1 MDWLDD
7 CRSQCGAENVA
18 WLVRQFAGYVR
29 SEVAGL
35 KESDMVDAAIVGLAL
50 KDPQNLEA
58 ALRIGNSFDE
68 IRRNV
73 ASIFLRCVQ
82 ERLVE
87 WVLQQG
93 EDWEVVVKWD
103 GGNWVEQPG
112 KKWLPLLLRKRA
124 WPELVGVAIQA
135 EEPGPCKVFIGICGP
150 TQDSWNE
157 TVSVNTQLYGE
168 QNKFTGRESRQRIA
182 KAMDLKVPR
191 NDWWVQYDEYL
202 RDANGQDV
210 SDWREITTVT
220 RLYSE
225 KDAVCKHITGQMAEL
240 AARIGGLVIDAG

>member
-1 MDWLDD
+1 
-7 CRSQCGAENVA
+7 
-18 WLVRQFAGYVR
+18 
-29 SEVAGL
+29 
-35 KESDMVDAAIVGLAL
+35 MVDAAIVGLAL

-58 ALRIGNSFDE
+58 ALRIGTSFDE

-150 TQDSWNE
+150 TQDFLE
-157 TVSVNTQLYGE
+157 RDGQRKYTVVWRTE
-168 QNKFTGRESRQRIA
+168 QIHWTREQTTNRKGDGPESAA
-182 KAMDLKVPR
+182 K
-191 NDWWVQYDEYL
+191 
-202 RDANGQDV
+202 
-210 SDWREITTVT
+210 
-220 RLYSE
+220 
-225 KDAVCKHITGQMAEL
+225 
-240 AARIGGLVIDAG
+240 